1 TLAVLPIFIFSFLA
15 QKQLISG
22 LTFGAVK
29 G

>member
-1 TLAVLPIFIFSFLA
+1 VMIAPAFLLTFVI
-15 QKQLISG
+15 QKRLVSG

>member
-1 TLAVLPIFIFSFLA
+1 MIAPAFSLTFVI
-15 QKQLISG
+15 QKRLVSG

>member
-1 TLAVLPIFIFSFLA
+1 VMILPAFLLTFVI
-15 QKQLISG
+15 QKRLVSG